1 MKISAT
7 AKEQFFMIMKI
18 SGVQIFLS
26 VLLVGTTCA
35 HSNFAQGL
43 DKRISLNVTEQ
54 PLAEILHAIEI
65 LAPVKF
71 AYSPDQ
77 INTQETISLSAEDE
91 TVGAILKRLLTPRK
105 ILFKL
110 HPTTGT
116 ITLKRVTNADE
127 HDDERVNIKSLEIPI
142 QQITGTVLNARD
154 QQPMPGVNIIVKGT
168 TQGTTT
174 DANGIFSI
182 QADAGQVLAFSFIGF
197 KTIEVAI
204 SNQTV
209 LDVSLTEDAQNLNE
223 VVINAGYYSTTK
235 ASQTGSIVKIE
246 AKDIQKQPVSNPIAA
261 LIGRVPGLEITQ
273 QTGVPGGNYKVRIRG
288 TNSLSNGNDPLYII
302 DGVPFMST
310 STSFALTSGSIL
322 GNPSSSAGQ
331 GASPLNSINP
341 ADIESIEVLKD
352 ADATAIY
359 GSRGA
364 NGVILITT
372 KKGQTGSTKVDIN
385 MYQGAA
391 KVPRSVNLLNRR
403 QYLDL
408 RREAFNNSNQIPTI
422 ANAPDLLL
430 WDTTRNTNWQQEL
443 IGGTAQIT
451 DLQASISGGDQ
462 HTNFSFGTGYHHE
475 TTVFPGSN
483 SDQRISSRLSISNK
497 AFNDK
502 LKTTISLNYALNT
515 TDLLNRDLTDRAL
528 TLPPNAPALYTE
540 TGIISWLNWNANFE
554 NPLAPL
560 HRRYENVTNNLI
572 ANATFSY
579 SILKNLQLK
588 TNLGFT
594 HNTSNATNLVP
605 ISSLDPQTA
614 TTAQNSTSFSSSDFQ
629 NVIAEP
635 QLSWNTKQ
643 NWGEWNV
650 LAGTSFLSQTS
661 QGIAQSATGF
671 ASESLMKN
679 IAAATNRTV
688 ATNYYS
694 EYRYQAFFGRI
705 NYAFNQ
711 KYFVN
716 FTARRDGSSR
726 FGPGKQFANFGAVG
740 IAWVFTQQ
748 EQIKRTLPFL
758 SFGKIRGS
766 YGTTGN
772 DQLGDY
778 QYLDAYTI
786 TGTGFYQT
794 ANGLTPARLSNPDFA
809 WETNRK
815 LEAALELGFAHDRVQ
830 LTINYYRNRSSN
842 QLVGYPLPG
851 TTGFNVIQGNFPAT
865 VQNKGIE
872 MNLLVSALERTA
884 FRWTTSI
891 NMTIPRNELREFPE
905 LESFPAYAETYVVGE
920 PLGIKKL
927 YLFTGLDP
935 TSGRYIMSD
944 VNNDGK
950 FTFEDKQSLK
960 FVGQKSFGGLNN
972 SLTYKQFQLDI
983 LFQFVQQQ
991 GYDRLQ
997 GVPGALARN
1006 QHSSVLNY
1014 WTTAQDPTNIPRPET
1029 QSYLQASLVGSS
1041 DLAITN
1047 ASFVRLKN
1055 LSLAYT
1061 FPNQWINRMH
1071 LTQLRCYLQGQNLL
1085 TFTKYD
1091 KGLDPETMYAEGLPP
1106 LRTITA
1112 GLQLTF

>member
-1 MKISAT
+1 MKLTAT
-7 AKEQFFMIMKI
+7 AKEKIFMIMKI
-18 SGVQIFLS
+18 TAAQTFLS
-26 VLLVGTTCA
+26 VLLVSTTCA

-43 DKRISLNVTEQ
+43 EQRISLHVTNQ
-54 PLAEILHAIEI
+54 PLTEILHTIES
-65 LAPVKF
+65 LAPIKF

-77 INTQETISLSAEDE
+77 IYNEETISLKAEGE
-91 TVGAILKRLLTPRK
+91 TVAAILTRLLTPRK
-105 ILFKL
+105 IIFKL

-116 ITLKRVTNADE
+116 VTLRKIIEPNLQGN
-127 HDDERVNIKSLEIPI
+127 ERIPTKAPT
-142 QQITGTVLNARD
+142 QEWQEITGTVINAQD
-154 QQPMPGVNIIVKGT
+154 LQPMPGVNIIVKGST
-168 TQGTTT
+168 KGTTT
-174 DANGIFSI
+174 DSDGTYAI
-182 QADAGQVLAFSFIGF
+182 QTGPGDILSFSFIGF
-197 KTIEVAI
+197 KTVEVPI
-204 SNQTV
+204 SIQSVVNI
-209 LDVSLTEDAQNLNE
+209 SLTEDSKNLHE
-223 VVINAGYYSTTK
+223 VTINAGYYTTTK
-235 ASQTGSIVKIE
+235 FSQTGSIVKIE

-261 LIGRVPGLEITQ
+261 LIGRVPGLEIVQ
-273 QTGVPGGNYKVRIRG
+273 QTGVPGGNFKVRIRG

-322 GNPSSSAGQ
+322 GNPNPSAGQ
-331 GASPLNSINP
+331 GTSPLNSINP

-372 KKGQTGSTKVDIN
+372 KKGQTGNTKVDLN
-385 MYQGAA
+385 VYHGAA
-391 KVPRSVNLLNRR
+391 KVPRSVDVLNRR

-408 RREAFNNSNQIPTI
+408 RTLAFDNSNQTPTL

-430 WDTTRNTNWQQEL
+430 WDTTRSTNWQDEL

-462 HTNFSFGTGYHHE
+462 HTNFSFGTGYHNE

-483 SDQRISSRLSISNK
+483 SDRRISSRLSISNK
-497 AFNDK
+497 AFNEK
-502 LKTTISLNYALNT
+502 LQTSISLNYALNT
-515 TDLLNRDLTDRAL
+515 TDLLNRDLTERAL
-528 TLPPNAPALYTE
+528 TLPPNAPPLYTE
-540 TGIISWLNWNANFE
+540 TGMLNWLHWNANFE

-560 HRRYENVTNNLI
+560 HRRYENNTENLI
-572 ANATFSY
+572 ANATFNY

-588 TNLGFT
+588 TSIGFT
-594 HNTSNATNLVP
+594 RNSSDATNLVP

-614 TTAQNSTSFSSSDFQ
+614 ATAQNSTSFSSSDFR

-635 QLSWNTKQ
+635 QLTWSTKQ
-643 NWGEWNV
+643 TWGEWN
-650 LAGTSFLSQTS
+650 LLGGMSFLSQTS
-661 QGIAQSATGF
+661 QGLAQSASGF

-688 ATNYYS
+688 TTNYYN

-705 NYAFNQ
+705 NYSLNQ

-726 FGPGKQFANFGAVG
+726 FGPGKQFANFGALGV
-740 IAWVFTQQ
+740 AWVFTQQ
-748 EQIKRTLPFL
+748 EQIKRALPFL
-758 SFGKIRGS
+758 SFGKLRGS

-815 LEAALELGFAHDRVQ
+815 WEAALELGFLKERIQ
-830 LTINYYRNRSSN
+830 LTTNFYRNRSSN

-872 MNLLVSALERTA
+872 MNLVVAAIE
-884 FRWTTSI
+884 TTSFHWSASM
-891 NMTIPRNELREFPE
+891 NMTIPRNKLIEFPE
-905 LESFPAYAETYVVGE
+905 LESFPAYSETYVVGE

-935 TSGRYIMSD
+935 TTGRYTISD

-950 FTFEDKQSLK
+950 YTFDDRTTLE
-960 FVGQKSFGGLNN
+960 FVGQKFFGGLNN
-972 SLTYKQFQLDI
+972 SFTYKQIQLDI

-991 GYDRLQ
+991 GYDKLQ
-997 GVPGALARN
+997 GIPGALPRN
-1006 QHSSVLNY
+1006 QHTSVLNY
-1014 WTTAQDPTNIPRPET
+1014 WTQPNDPTSVAKPET
-1029 QSYLQASLVGSS
+1029 QFYQETSLVGSS

-1047 ASFVRLKN
+1047 ASFMRLKN
-1055 LSLAYT
+1055 LSLAYM
-1061 FPNQWINRMH
+1061 FPNHWINRMH

-1085 TFTKYD
+1085 TFTNYD
-1091 KGLDPETMYAEGLPP
+1091 KGLDPETMNAEGLPP
-1106 LRTITA
+1106 LRTFTA